1 LCFQVGFDVPAEKW
15 MFSRS
20 IKQSLSDRRLILA
33 AWIAVGIYLLGFAI
47 SAVIRW
53 QNDFYIYR
61 DAGLR
66 AVLDQRIYDLHA
78 LNPFQ
83 YAPIYAVFFIPFGW
97 LPVHWAQALWFLI
110 SMGAALPALIL
121 GSGRLLFGA
130 ASKLRADLIVVPL
143 FLCTRFI
150 LQSFDKGQSDLLV
163 LAMTAWGLVFAN
175 ESKALRG
182 GALLAASILIKP
194 LAFAPLVYLIFRKR
208 WSSIGSFIC
217 FTLLFLVVPIVI
229 FGAARTLSETRD
241 YLISLSGRMDTLRL
255 LHDIST
261 PNDQSATALAVRI
274 FSRREGG
281 LGFFD
286 TGTAAS
292 LGSAFQFTLMLLVI
306 RWAAT
311 LERTERRND
320 NPLGIAVV
328 FATVPGLLPTAWMGY
343 YAALMVPYMAL
354 VGLDLSR
361 PNLRPAC
368 SQMALIAVAASFV
381 LSVSSRFARTV
392 LFYGAPYFGSLV
404 ILSAIIW
411 IVTQTQKAEGAL
423 NKKDLWLPQNLVG
436 ANGDAN
442 GGPDGSRRR

>member
-1 LCFQVGFDVPAEKW
+1 

-20 IKQSLSDRRLILA
+20 IKESLSDRRSIQA
-33 AWIAVGIYLLGFAI
+33 AWIVVGIYLLGFAI

-66 AVLDQRIYDLHA
+66 AVLDQRIYDLDA

-97 LPVHWAQALWFLI
+97 LPVHWAQALWFVV

-130 ASKLRADLIVVPL
+130 ESKLRADLIVVPL

-150 LQSFDKGQSDLLV
+150 YPSFDKGQIDLVV
-163 LAMTAWGLVFAN
+163 LAMTAWGLAFAN
-175 ESKALRG
+175 ESKALPG
-182 GALLAASILIKP
+182 GALLAASMLIKP
-194 LAFAPLVYLIFRKR
+194 LAFAPLVYLSVRRR
-208 WSSIGSFIC
+208 WSSIASFIC
-217 FTLLFLVVPIVI
+217 FTLLLLVVPAVI

-241 YLISLSGRMDTLRL
+241 YLISLSGRMNTLRL
-255 LHDIST
+255 LHDITT

-286 TGTAAS
+286 TGIGAR
-292 LGSAFQFTLMLLVI
+292 LGFAFQFTLMLLVI
-306 RWAAT
+306 WWAGT
-311 LERTERRND
+311 LGRTERRKD

-343 YAALMVPYMAL
+343 YVALMVPYMAL
-354 VGLDLSR
+354 VGLDLLR
-361 PNLRPAC
+361 LNFRPAC
-368 SQMALIAVAASFV
+368 SQMALIAVAVSFV
-381 LSVSSRFARTV
+381 LSVSSRLARTA
-392 LFYGAPYFGSLV
+392 LFYGAPYFGSLIIV
-404 ILSAIIW
+404 LAIVW
-411 IVTQTQKAEGAL
+411 IVTQNRESRLCAE
-423 NKKDLWLPQNLVG
+423 
-436 ANGDAN
+436 
-442 GGPDGSRRR
+442 

>member
-1 LCFQVGFDVPAEKW
+1 

-20 IKQSLSDRRLILA
+20 FKESLSDKRTIRA
-33 AWIAVGIYLLGFAI
+33 AWIVVGIYLLGFAI

-66 AVLDQRIYDLHA
+66 AALDKPIYDLDA

-83 YAPIYAVFFIPFGW
+83 YAPIYAAFFIPFGW

-110 SMGAALPALIL
+110 SMAAALPALIL

-143 FLCTRFI
+143 LLCTRFI
-150 LQSFDKGQSDLLV
+150 LPSFDKGQSDLLV
-163 LAMTAWGLVFAN
+163 LAMATWGLVFAN
-175 ESKALRG
+175 ESKALPG

-194 LAFAPLVYLIFRKR
+194 LAFAPLVYLFFRRR

-217 FTLLFLVVPIVI
+217 FTLLLLVVPAVI
-229 FGAARTLSETRD
+229 FGATRTLSETRD
-241 YLISLSGRMDTLRL
+241 YLVSLSGRVNTLRL
-255 LHDIST
+255 LHDIGT

-274 FSRREGG
+274 FSRRKGG
-281 LGFFD
+281 LGWFD
-286 TGTAAS
+286 TGTGAS

-306 RWAAT
+306 WWAGT
-311 LERTERRND
+311 LERTEHRDD

-328 FATVPGLLPTAWMGY
+328 FATIPGLLPTAWMGY

-354 VGLDLSR
+354 VGLDLWR
-361 PNLRPAC
+361 PNLPPAC
-368 SQMALIAVAASFV
+368 SQMALIAVAVSFV
-381 LSVSSRFARTV
+381 LSVGSRFARTA

-404 ILSAIIW
+404 ILSAIVW
-411 IVTQTQKAEGAL
+411 IVTQTQKADCAL
-423 NKKDLWLPQNLVG
+423 NKKEPQMSTRPAG
-436 ANGDAN
+436 EHFQHFSGD
-442 GGPDGSRRR
+442 S

>member
-1 LCFQVGFDVPAEKW
+1 
-15 MFSRS
+15 MFPRS
-20 IKQSLSDRRLILA
+20 IKELLSDRRAIRG

-47 SAVIRW
+47 SALIRW
-53 QNDFYIYR
+53 QRDFYIYR

-66 AVLDQRIYDLHA
+66 ASLGERIYNFHE

-97 LPVHWAQALWFLI
+97 LPVHWAQALWFVV

-130 ASKLRADLIVVPL
+130 ESKLRADLIVVPL

-150 LQSFDKGQSDLLV
+150 YPSFDKGQIDLVV
-163 LAMTAWGLVFAN
+163 LAMTAWGLAFAN
-175 ESKALRG
+175 ESKALSG
-182 GALLAASILIKP
+182 GALLAASMLIKP
-194 LAFAPLVYLIFRKR
+194 LAFAPLVYLSVRRR
-208 WSSIGSFIC
+208 WSSIASFIC
-217 FTLLFLVVPIVI
+217 FTLLLLVVPAVI

-241 YLISLSGRMDTLRL
+241 YLISLSGRMNTLRL
-255 LHDIST
+255 LHDITT

-286 TGTAAS
+286 TGIGAR
-292 LGSAFQFTLMLLVI
+292 LGFAFQFTLMLLVI
-306 RWAAT
+306 WWAGT
-311 LERTERRND
+311 LGRTERRKD

-343 YAALMVPYMAL
+343 YVALMVPYMAL

-361 PNLRPAC
+361 RNFRPAC
-368 SQMALIAVAASFV
+368 SQMALIAVAVSFL
-381 LSVSSRFARTV
+381 LSVSSRLARTA
-392 LFYGAPYFGSLV
+392 LFYGAPYFGSLIIV
-404 ILSAIIW
+404 LAIVW
-411 IVTQTQKAEGAL
+411 IVTQNKESRLCAE
-423 NKKDLWLPQNLVG
+423 
-436 ANGDAN
+436 
-442 GGPDGSRRR
+442 

>member
-1 LCFQVGFDVPAEKW
+1 

-33 AWIAVGIYLLGFAI
+33 AWTTVGIYLLGFAI

-53 QNDFYIYR
+53 QNDFNIYR

-66 AVLDQRIYDLHA
+66 AVLDERIYDLHA

-143 FLCTRFI
+143 FLCTRFV
-150 LQSFDKGQSDLLV
+150 LQSFDYGQSDLVV

-175 ESKALRG
+175 ESKALPG

-194 LAFAPLVYLIFRKR
+194 LALAPLVYLIFRKR

-217 FTLLFLVVPIVI
+217 FTLLFLVVPVVI
-229 FGAARTLSETRD
+229 FGAARTLNETRD
-241 YLISLSGRMDTLRL
+241 YLFSLSGRMNTLRL

-274 FSRREGG
+274 FSRRKGG
-281 LGFFD
+281 LGCLD

-292 LGSAFQFTLMLLVI
+292 LGSAFQFTLTLIVI
-306 RWAAT
+306 RWAGT
-311 LERTERRND
+311 LELTERRND

-343 YAALMVPYMAL
+343 YSALIVPYMAL
-354 VGLDLSR
+354 VGLDLWRPR
-361 PNLRPAC
+361 PNLRPGC
-368 SQMALIAVAASFV
+368 SLMALIAVAVSLV
-381 LSVSSRFARTV
+381 LSVGSRFARTA
-392 LFYGAPYFGSLV
+392 LIYGAPYFSSLV

-411 IVTQTQKAEGAL
+411 MVTQTQKADYAL
-423 NKKDLWLPQNLVG
+423 NKRDPQKLG
-436 ANGDAN
+436 HFL
-442 GGPDGSRRR
+442 

>member
-1 LCFQVGFDVPAEKW
+1 

-20 IKQSLSDRRLILA
+20 IKESLSDRRSIQA
-33 AWIAVGIYLLGFAI
+33 AWIVVGIYLLGFAI

-66 AVLDQRIYDLHA
+66 AVLDQRIYDLDA

-130 ASKLRADLIVVPL
+130 ASKLRTDLIVVPL

-163 LAMTAWGLVFAN
+163 LAMTVWGLVFAN
-175 ESKALRG
+175 ESKALPG
-182 GALLAASILIKP
+182 GALLAASVLIKP

-217 FTLLFLVVPIVI
+217 FTLLFLVVPAVI

-241 YLISLSGRMDTLRL
+241 YLVSLSGRMDTLRL

-306 RWAAT
+306 RWAGT
-311 LERTERRND
+311 LERTEGRND

-354 VGLDLSR
+354 VGLDLWR

-368 SQMALIAVAASFV
+368 SQIALIAVAASFV

-411 IVTQTQKAEGAL
+411 IVTQTQKADCAL

-436 ANGDAN
+436 ANGEAN

>member
-1 LCFQVGFDVPAEKW
+1 

-20 IKQSLSDRRLILA
+20 IKESLSDRRAILA
-33 AWIAVGIYLLGFAI
+33 AWIVVGIYLLGFAI

-66 AVLDQRIYDLHA
+66 AVLDQRIYDLDA

-83 YAPIYAVFFIPFGW
+83 YAPIYAVFFIPFSW

-150 LQSFDKGQSDLLV
+150 LPSFDKGQIDLLV

-175 ESKALRG
+175 ESRALPG

-194 LAFAPLVYLIFRKR
+194 LAFAPLVYLFFRRR

-217 FTLLFLVVPIVI
+217 FTLLLLVLPAVI

-241 YLISLSGRMDTLRL
+241 YLVSLSGRMNTLRL

-281 LGFFD
+281 LGWFD
-286 TGTAAS
+286 TGTGAS
-292 LGSAFQFTLMLLVI
+292 LGSAFEFTLMLLVI
-306 RWAAT
+306 GWAGT

-328 FATVPGLLPTAWMGY
+328 FATVPGLLPTA
-343 YAALMVPYMAL
+343 
-354 VGLDLSR
+354 
-361 PNLRPAC
+361 
-368 SQMALIAVAASFV
+368 
-381 LSVSSRFARTV
+381 
-392 LFYGAPYFGSLV
+392 
-404 ILSAIIW
+404 
-411 IVTQTQKAEGAL
+411 
-423 NKKDLWLPQNLVG
+423 
-436 ANGDAN
+436 
-442 GGPDGSRRR
+442 

>member
-1 LCFQVGFDVPAEKW
+1 
-15 MFSRS
+15 
-20 IKQSLSDRRLILA
+20 
-33 AWIAVGIYLLGFAI
+33 
-47 SAVIRW
+47 
-53 QNDFYIYR
+53 
-61 DAGLR
+61 
-66 AVLDQRIYDLHA
+66 
-78 LNPFQ
+78 
-83 YAPIYAVFFIPFGW
+83 
-97 LPVHWAQALWFLI
+97 
-110 SMGAALPALIL
+110 
-121 GSGRLLFGA
+121 
-130 ASKLRADLIVVPL
+130 LIVVPL

-163 LAMTAWGLVFAN
+163 LAMTVWGLVFAN
-175 ESKALRG
+175 ESKALSG
-182 GALLAASILIKP
+182 GALLAASVLIKP

-208 WSSIGSFIC
+208 WSSIASFIC
-217 FTLLFLVVPIVI
+217 FTLLFLVVPAVI

-241 YLISLSGRMDTLRL
+241 YLVSLSGRMNTLRL

-306 RWAAT
+306 RWAGT
-311 LERTERRND
+311 LERTEGRND

-354 VGLDLSR
+354 VGLDLWR

-368 SQMALIAVAASFV
+368 SQIALIAVTASFV